1 MTRKKQ
7 KNRRP
12 TPQPVNEERPSH
24 LPEPIAVARLKSS
37 GPMENG
43 RVWMA
48 TETMYAASLEA
59 GDMRLISLGSQ
70 PAVREDP
77 SKSVSS
83 FAPTSLD
90 VGMIRD
96 NPPENL
102 LVRWKV
108 PKCEADVSMGS
119 FVVGCEIWPNAKLQ
133 KGQIQLSSSLMAQ
146 LLSPEIGS
154 IVYVHAVDQKPLL
167 CQKLHLRFVQCVS
180 KVGEDR
186 EQWLHEKLMQKEGS
200 HNDILRTLMK
210 QQLNGRLLLKQ
221 NLVPILLLGC
231 SILMEVD
238 QLQTDQGPSE
248 MAQIDADVTAFEWRF
263 TDTSVSTEEGT
274 SNRDTYLKKV
284 AESVERDMEGSR
296 KEAGVMGALKAARSG
311 IRALDSADLER
322 MVIEDPLSKALHSL
336 ITLPLMQPS
345 LFVSMGLTP
354 PRGVILYGPPGS
366 GKTSLASWAAK
377 ASDAH
382 LFVINGPSLISE
394 HYGESESAL
403 VGVMTAAKAVAPSLI
418 FLDEVDAL
426 LPMRGSKHMAS
437 TPTGAND
444 ASVRCVTTLLSS
456 FDALEGSPVVILA
469 ATNRLEMLDAALR
482 RPGRFDREIEVTVP
496 TPAFRETLLRHH
508 LLNVKHSLSATQISD
523 MAANA
528 HGYLPADI
536 AALSR
541 EAKLCALR
549 RCIATNSALEIE
561 MCDFERAKTQ
571 ICPSGLRE
579 WQIEVPRVRWKD
591 IGGVEQIKQQLRES
605 IEWPLRHSASLK
617 RLGTSTPQGILL
629 FGPPGCSKTLLA
641 RAIATETGMNFITV
655 AGSELLSMFVGE
667 SEKAVARLFSRAR
680 QVSPCIIFIDEVDGL
695 MGHRESQGDDGT
707 SQGQR
712 ILSQLLTEMD
722 GILDR
727 GQIVVIGATN
737 KPQFIDPAMLRPG
750 RLDRLILV
758 PPPDKETRK
767 AIFEIQF
774 RSLSVELDVDADEL
788 AERTEHY
795 TGADIASVCRQAGIR
810 ALEENMDATEIN
822 MAHFLAALE
831 DSVPSLGQEDMIEME
846 LYESF
851 QRGNRN
857 GIGWTTKAT
866 EGDEVP
872 AGDHGVP
879 SLLSD
884 LGPEAADR

>member
-1 MTRKKQ
+1 M
-7 KNRRP
+7 
-12 TPQPVNEERPSH
+12 PQPVNEEKPAN
-24 LPEPIAVARLKSS
+24 LPEPVAVVRLKPS

-48 TETMYAASLEA
+48 TETMYAAKLEA

-77 SKSVSS
+77 LKNISS

-90 VGMIRD
+90 VGIIHD
-96 NPPENL
+96 DPPENL
-102 LVRWKV
+102 HVRWKV
-108 PKCEADVSMGS
+108 PRCEGDASMGS

-133 KGQIQLSSSLMAQ
+133 KGQIQLSSSLLSQ
-146 LLSPEIGS
+146 LRSPEVGS
-154 IVYVHAVDQKPLL
+154 VLYVHALGQKPPL
-167 CQKLHLRFVQCVS
+167 CRRLRLRFIQCVS

-186 EQWLHEKLMQKEGS
+186 ELWLREKLMQKEGS
-200 HNDILRTLMK
+200 HNAILRTLMK

-221 NLVPILLLGC
+221 NPVPILLLGC
-231 SILMEVD
+231 SILMEVT
-238 QLQTDQGPSE
+238 QLQTDEGPAE
-248 MAQIDADVTAFEWRF
+248 MAQIDADVTAFEWWF
-263 TDTSVSTEEGT
+263 MDTSVSTEEGT
-274 SNRDTYLKKV
+274 SEEDTFLKKV
-284 AESVERDMEGSR
+284 VESVEQEMEGSR
-296 KEAGVMGALKAARSG
+296 KEAGIAGALKAAQSG
-311 IRALDSADLER
+311 IRALDSTDLDR
-322 MVIEDPLSKALHSL
+322 MVIDDALSKALHSL
-336 ITLPLMQPS
+336 ITLPLVQPS

-366 GKTSLASWAAK
+366 GKTSLATWAAK
-377 ASDAH
+377 TSDAH

-394 HYGESESAL
+394 HYGESESGL
-403 VGVMTAAKAVAPSLI
+403 VGVIAAAKAVAPSLI
-418 FLDEVDAL
+418 FLDEADAL
-426 LPMRGSKHMAS
+426 LPMRGSGHLS
-437 TPTGAND
+437 LTSPGAND

-456 FDALEGSPVVILA
+456 FDTLEGSPVVILA
-469 ATNRLEMLDAALR
+469 ATNRLEMLDSALR

-496 TPAFRETLLRHH
+496 TPAFRETLLKYH
-508 LLNVKHSLSATQISD
+508 LLNVKHSLSASQISD

-528 HGYLPADI
+528 HGYLPVDI

-549 RCIATNSALEIE
+549 RCITADSALEIE
-561 MCDFERAKTQ
+561 MSDFERAKTL

-579 WQIEVPRVRWKD
+579 WQIEVPHVRWKD
-591 IGGVEQIKQQLRES
+591 IGGVEHVKQQLRES

-617 RLGTSTPQGILL
+617 RMGTSTPQGILL

-727 GQIVVIGATN
+727 GQIVLIGATN
-737 KPQFIDPAMLRPG
+737 KPQLIDPAMLRPG

-758 PPPDKETRK
+758 PPPDKEARK

-774 RSLSVELDVDADEL
+774 RSLSVDFDIDVDEL

-810 ALEENMDATEIN
+810 ALEENMKATKIN
-822 MAHFLAALE
+822 MSHFLAALE
-831 DSVPSLGQEDMIEME
+831 DTQPSLGPEDKTELE

-857 GIGWTTKAT
+857 GIGWTTKGT
-866 EGDEVP
+866 EGDGVP
-872 AGDHGVP
+872 AREHGVP
-879 SLLSD
+879 SLSPD
-884 LGPEAADR
+884 LCPEAVDRRQTLDKPL